1 MIWDPCLARAV
12 AAEVQ
17 ARLGGKRATAV
28 EFRRDR
34 RTVRVHFR
42 EATLAVELAPGRG
55 AVVLRPPLEPSP
67 EAERLPATLAAV
79 SAIADERIVVLR
91 FRRVRGK
98 KASPSLILEFAAN
111 RWNACWA
118 EGEKL
123 VVRKRLLAGRRT
135 DASASVVGRPWTP
148 PGGRRRGGADG
159 EMAVDEWLAH
169 WAIGPVGSGTAGGL
183 AEDRSR
189 PASALAEGGS
199 GRMDEGAVRRWI
211 SRVAYVST
219 INAPWLLAADSPM
232 AALRRWRL
240 LAEGRE
246 TAPCLLHLPSGLQP
260 YPWPLGASVEPLGV
274 SVEPV
279 GAAME
284 PPGASRQVDGL
295 AGNVRRATPVD
306 SLLLGMD
313 AVLAAADAES
323 SATSGGID
331 GQDAEVRALDRER
344 RRLERKLGALRGQLD
359 RTRRADRL
367 REEAALILASL
378 RQIEPGSRRAVLAGF
393 DGEAWTL
400 ELDPAL
406 RPHENADARF
416 RMAARME
423 RGAATLARRIQRTEA
438 ALERVEEATRL
449 HQRGELPKEE
459 LEAVLPPAPKQ
470 GGRRAPDAPA
480 LPYRRYRSSGGIE
493 VRVGRG
499 AARNDDLTFRHS
511 RPNDVW
517 LHARHA
523 GGAHVVLRWTRAERP
538 PAADLREA
546 ATLAA
551 NHSGARGSRHVPV
564 DWTRRKWVRK
574 PRGAPPGAVAP
585 ERVETIFVSPDPG
598 LEERLRVRTA

>member
-12 AAEVQ
+12 AGEVQ

-28 EFRRDR
+28 EFRRDQ

-55 AVVLRPPLEPSP
+55 AVVLRPPSEPNP
-67 EAERLPATLAAV
+67 EAERLPATLAAT

-135 DASASVVGRPWTP
+135 DASASVVGRPWAA
-148 PGGRRRGGADG
+148 PGGRHRRGADG
-159 EMAVDEWLAH
+159 KMEVDEWLAH
-169 WAIGPVGSGTAGGL
+169 WPIGPVGSGDAGVV
-183 AEDRSR
+183 
-189 PASALAEGGS
+189 AEGGA
-199 GRMDEGAVRRWI
+199 GRLDAGVVRRWI
-211 SRVAYVST
+211 SQVAYVST
-219 INAPWLLAADSPM
+219 INAPWLLSADGPT

-240 LAEGRE
+240 LAEGKE

-260 YPWPLGASVEPLGV
+260 YPWPLGASVEPLG
-274 SVEPV
+274 
-279 GAAME
+279 AAME
-284 PPGASRQVDGL
+284 PLGASREPPASRQVDGP
-295 AGNVRRATPVD
+295 AGNIRRATPVE
-306 SLLLGMD
+306 SLLRGMD
-313 AVLAAADAES
+313 AVLAVADAES
-323 SATSGGID
+323 GAAWSATSGGVD
-331 GQDAEVRALDRER
+331 GQDGEARALDREG

-423 RGAATLARRIQRTEA
+423 RGAATLARRIRRTET
-438 ALERVEEATRL
+438 ALERVEQAARL
-449 HQRGELPKEE
+449 HRRGELPKEE
-459 LEAVLPPAPKQ
+459 LEAVLPPVPKR

-538 PAADLREA
+538 PATDLREA

-551 NHSGARGSRHVPV
+551 NHSGSRGSRHVPV

-574 PRGAPPGAVAP
+574 PRGAPPGTVAP
-585 ERVETIFVSPDPG
+585 ERVETVFVSPDPG

>member
-1 MIWDPCLARAV
+1 MIWDPCLARGV

-28 EFRRDR
+28 DFQREG

-55 AVVLRPPLEPSP
+55 VVVLRPPSEPNP
-67 EAERLPATLAAV
+67 EAERLPAALAET

-98 KASPSLILEFAAN
+98 KAHPSLILEFAPN

-118 EGEKL
+118 EGKEL

-135 DASASVVGRPWTP
+135 AASRSVVGRPWTP
-148 PGGRRRGGADG
+148 PAGERRAGADG
-159 EMAVDEWLAH
+159 KLTIGEWLAE
-169 WAIGPVGSGTAGGL
+169 WPGGPAASGPAG
-183 AEDRSR
+183 A
-189 PASALAEGGS
+189 AEGGAAGLDS
-199 GRMDEGAVRRWI
+199 AVVRRWS
-211 SRVAYVST
+211 SRVAYVSA
-219 INAPWLLAADSPM
+219 INARWLLAADGPE
-232 AALRRWRL
+232 AAFGRWRL
-240 LAEGRE
+240 LAAGSD
-246 TAPCLLHLPSGLQP
+246 TAPCLIRLPSGLQP
-260 YPWPLGASVEPLGV
+260 YPWPLGAV
-274 SVEPV
+274 S
-279 GAAME
+279 GR
-284 PPGASRQVDGL
+284 S
-295 AGNVRRATPVD
+295 ATPVE
-306 SLLLGMD
+306 SLLRGMD

-323 SATSGGID
+323 GAAAGAID
-331 GQDAEVRALDRER
+331 RRDAEARALDREG

-378 RQIEPGSRRAVLAGF
+378 RQIERGSRRAVLAGF

-416 RMAARME
+416 RLAARME
-423 RGAATLARRIQRTEA
+423 RGAATLLRRIRRTEA
-438 ALERVEEATRL
+438 ALARVEGAARL
-449 HQRGELPKEE
+449 HRRGELPREE
-459 LEAVLPPAPKQ
+459 LEAVLPAAPKQ

-499 AARNDDLTFRHS
+499 ARRNDDLTFRHS

-517 LHARHA
+517 MHVRHA

-538 PAADLREA
+538 PATDLREA

-585 ERVETIFVSPDPG
+585 ERVETVFVSPDLA

>member
-12 AAEVQ
+12 AAEVH

-42 EATLAVELAPGRG
+42 EATLAVELGPGRG
-55 AVVLRPPLEPSP
+55 AVVLRPPSEPSP
-67 EAERLPATLAAV
+67 EAERLPATLAAA

-123 VVRKRLLAGRRT
+123 VVRKQLLAGRRT
-135 DASASVVGRPWTP
+135 DASASVVGRPWAP
-148 PGGRRRGGADG
+148 PGGKRRGGADG

-169 WAIGPVGSGTAGGL
+169 WAISPGGSGPAG
-183 AEDRSR
+183 
-189 PASALAEGGS
+189 ALAEGGS
-199 GRMDEGAVRRWI
+199 GQLDAGAVRRWI

-219 INAPWLLAADSPM
+219 INAPWLLSADGPM

-246 TAPCLLHLPSGLQP
+246 TAPCLLHLPSGPQP
-260 YPWPLGASVEPLGV
+260 YPWPLGGSMERLGASGEPLG
-274 SVEPV
+274 
-279 GAAME
+279 
-284 PPGASRQVDGL
+284 SRE
-295 AGNVRRATPVD
+295 ATPVD

-323 SATSGGID
+323 GATSGGID

-378 RQIEPGSRRAVLAGF
+378 RQIEAGSRRAVLTGF

-423 RGAATLARRIQRTEA
+423 RGAATLARRIRRTEA
-438 ALERVEEATRL
+438 ALERVDEATRL
-449 HQRGELPKEE
+449 HRRGELPKEE

-523 GGAHVVLRWTRAERP
+523 GGAHVVLCWTRAERP

-585 ERVETIFVSPDPG
+585 ERVETVFVSPDPG

>member
-28 EFRRDR
+28 EFRRDW

-55 AVVLRPPLEPSP
+55 AVVLRPPSEPSP
-67 EAERLPATLAAV
+67 EAERLPATLAAA

-123 VVRKRLLAGRRT
+123 VVRKRLLARRRT

-169 WAIGPVGSGTAGGL
+169 WAIGPVGSGPAG
-183 AEDRSR
+183 
-189 PASALAEGGS
+189 ALTEGGS
-199 GRMDEGAVRRWI
+199 GRLDAGAVRRWI

-219 INAPWLLAADSPM
+219 INAPWLLSADGPM

-260 YPWPLGASVEPLGV
+260 YPWPLGASRE
-274 SVEPV
+274 
-279 GAAME
+279 
-284 PPGASRQVDGL
+284 
-295 AGNVRRATPVD
+295 ATPVD
-306 SLLLGMD
+306 SLLLGME
-313 AVLAAADAES
+313 AALAAADAES
-323 SATSGGID
+323 GATSGGIAGRD
-331 GQDAEVRALDRER
+331 GEAWALDRER

-423 RGAATLARRIQRTEA
+423 RGAATLARRIRRTEA
-438 ALERVEEATRL
+438 ALERVEQATRL
-449 HQRGELPKEE
+449 HHRGELPKEE

-523 GGAHVVLRWTRAERP
+523 GGAHVVLRWNRAERP

-585 ERVETIFVSPDPG
+585 ERVETLFVSPDPG